1 MVGTVKLFIDTANVS
16 EIQQAFDL
24 GVISGITTNPSLIA
38 KEGRDFFETLKEV
51 ISIVGNIPISAE
63 VVALE
68 APDMVEQGKKL
79 ASLGQGIVVKVPMS
93 AEGLKATKIFS
104 SMGIKTNVTLIF
116 SSTQALLAA
125 RAGATYVSPFI
136 GRLDDI
142 NQVGMNLIQEISQIF
157 QVHGIESQIISASV
171 RHSAHVIEAAL
182 LGAHIATVPF
192 KVIEN
197 MMKHPLTDVG
207 IQKFT
212 DDWNKANQK
221 TF

>member
-1 MVGTVKLFIDTANVS
+1 MKLFIDTANVS

-24 GVISGITTNPSLIA
+24 GVISGITTNPSLIT

-68 APDMVEQGKKL
+68 APEMVEQGKKL
-79 ASLGQGIVVKVPMS
+79 ASLGQGIVVKVPMT

-197 MMKHPLTDVG
+197 MMKHPLTDAG

-212 DDWNKANQK
+212 DDWNKGNQK

>member
-24 GVISGITTNPSLIA
+24 GVISGITTNPSLIT

-68 APDMVEQGKKL
+68 APEMVEQGKKL
-79 ASLGQGIVVKVPMS
+79 ASLGQGIVVKVPMT

-197 MMKHPLTDVG
+197 MMKHPLTDAG

-212 DDWNKANQK
+212 DDWNKGNQK

>member
-1 MVGTVKLFIDTANVS
+1 MGKLRLFIDTANVS
-16 EIQQAFDL
+16 EIQKAYDL

-38 KEGRDFFETLKEV
+38 KEGRDFFETLKEI

-63 VVALE
+63 VVSLE
-68 APDMVEQGKKL
+68 AAEMVEQGKKL
-79 ASLGQGIVVKVPMS
+79 AVLGDGIVIKVPMT
-93 AEGLKATKIFS
+93 ADGLKATKIFT

-157 QVHGIESQIISASV
+157 QVHNIESQIISASV

-182 LGAHIATVPF
+182 LGAHIATVPY
-192 KVIEN
+192 KIIES
-197 MMKHPLTDVG
+197 MMKHPLTDAG
-207 IQKFT
+207 IEKFMA
-212 DDWNKANQK
+212 DWKSANQK
-221 TF
+221 QF

>member
-1 MVGTVKLFIDTANVS
+1 MT
-16 EIQQAFDL
+16 
-24 GVISGITTNPSLIA
+24 
-38 KEGRDFFETLKEV
+38 
-51 ISIVGNIPISAE
+51 
-63 VVALE
+63 
-68 APDMVEQGKKL
+68 
-79 ASLGQGIVVKVPMS
+79 

-197 MMKHPLTDVG
+197 MMKHPLTDAG
-207 IQKFT
+207 IQKFS

>member
-1 MVGTVKLFIDTANVS
+1 MRKLRLFIDTANVS
-16 EIQQAFDL
+16 EIQKAYDL

-38 KEGRDFFETLKEV
+38 KEGRDFFETLKEI

-63 VVALE
+63 VVSLE
-68 APDMVEQGKKL
+68 AAEMVEQGKKL
-79 ASLGQGIVVKVPMS
+79 AVLGDGIVIKVPMT
-93 AEGLKATKIFS
+93 ADGLKATKIFA

-157 QVHGIESQIISASV
+157 QVHNIESQIISASV

-182 LGAHIATVPF
+182 LGAHIATVPY
-192 KVIEN
+192 KIIES
-197 MMKHPLTDVG
+197 MMKHPLTDAG
-207 IQKFT
+207 IEKFMA
-212 DDWNKANQK
+212 DWKSANQK
-221 TF
+221 QF